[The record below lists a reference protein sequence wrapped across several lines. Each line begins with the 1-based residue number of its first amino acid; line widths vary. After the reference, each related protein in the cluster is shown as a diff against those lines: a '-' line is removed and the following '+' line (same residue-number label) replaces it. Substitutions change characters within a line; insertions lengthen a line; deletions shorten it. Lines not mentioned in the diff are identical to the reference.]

1 MPPGAD
7 AVAQARALLQQLRAL
22 AAQHDQVLSTY
33 ESQLD
38 AMVAA
43 GPSKLSAKAPNKR
56 PLLSEP
62 EGPEAKKQRLVAE
75 QHQRRNALWHEC
87 YKVLDRCRRNQK
99 AEAFKKPVDPIRM
112 KIPDYP
118 LLVKNPMDLQTVG
131 EKLKLR
137 VYKDPAEFA
146 ADMRL
151 IWDNAVIYNGRTH
164 VVGLA
169 AQAMSE
175 FFEKAWGPL
184 QVDKQWGIMLKQEDL
199 AREVGGRGWVLGSA
213 PSGAGLDAAGEAE
226 QGRGGSRGRA
236 WRFEPEQV
244 AAASRCCCAS
254 LFDRA
259 AGPCL
264 NSSYRPSRPNTVLPC

>member
-118 LLVKNPMDLQTVG
+118 LIVKHPMDMQTVG
-131 EKLKLR
+131 EKLKHR

-151 IWDNAVIYNGRTH
+151 IWHNAQLYNPPAH
-164 VVGLA
+164 PVA
-169 AQAMSE
+169 AAALTMSE
-175 FFEKAWGPL
+175 FFERAWAPL
-184 QVDKQWGIMLKQEDL
+184 QVEKQWAVQQQEEDL
-199 AREVGGRGWVLGSA
+199 TREVGHVMGGGQRGD
-213 PSGAGLDAAGEAE
+213 P
-226 QGRGGSRGRA
+226 QGSRTCRVMPNRVPACAGGPARA
-236 WRFEPEQV
+236 LHG
-244 AAASRCCCAS
+244 S
-254 LFDRA
+254 L
-259 AGPCL
+259 
-264 NSSYRPSRPNTVLPC
+264 VLL